1 MKIETKEEFKKLLIE
16 LAEGLH
22 HVRLENGI
30 WLPLPDRY
38 REVAEA
44 VDVYIRQ
51 TYLLR

>member
-1 MKIETKEEFKKLLIE
+1 MKIETKEEFKNLLIE

-22 HVRLENGI
+22 LIKLENGD

-38 REVAEA
+38 REVADA